1 MFELSSKKKK
11 ERKNATLFLNSN
23 RRMIALHVVT
33 SNFWFSALR
42 EAHDITVHIKPLQV
56 MLDEIEQ
63 TEFEEVSHAHN
74 SSKVN
79 LS

>member
-1 MFELSSKKKK
+1 
-11 ERKNATLFLNSN
+11 
-23 RRMIALHVVT
+23 MIALHVVT

-74 SSKVN
+74 SSQVN